1 MELTDL
7 GLVPPARGIREEREI
22 LASVE
27 AARCAGVH
35 AGTTRS
41 GLRGGERLLV
51 WESAHPAVVLPR
63 NGAADAWANLEACA
77 VRDIPILR
85 RNSGGGA
92 VVLGPGCLNFALI
105 LSLDARPELADVAGS
120 YVRLLGALADA
131 LAIPD
136 VTIRSTDLALG
147 NRKFAGHAQRRL
159 RRTLLHHGA
168 ILYRFDLGLIDALL
182 PEPPRR
188 PAWRGSRRHREFLTN
203 VPFARADLVA
213 RLRQVPA
220 ALAARGGSPHIHMT
234 ERTLSSRRG
243 EVIDD
248 EVGMKSAQERLRT
261 SHRSRNRRNTARKRA
276 AGRP

>member
-35 AGTTRS
+35 AGNTRR
-41 GLRGGERLLV
+41 GLQGGERLLV

-63 NGAADAWANLEACA
+63 NGAADAWANLDACA
-77 VRDIPILR
+77 FRDIPILR
-85 RNSGGGA
+85 RDSGGGA
-92 VVLGPGCLNFALI
+92 VVLGPGCLCVALI
-105 LSLDARPELADVAGS
+105 LSLDARPALTDVTAS
-120 YVRLLGALADA
+120 YAALLGAIAETLS
-131 LAIPD
+131 IPH
-136 VTIRSTDLALG
+136 VSLQCTDLALG

-159 RRTLLHHGA
+159 RHTLLHHGA

-203 VPFARADLVA
+203 LPFARADLLA
-213 RLRQVPA
+213 RLRQLPA
-220 ALAARGGSPHIHMT
+220 AVAP
-234 ERTLSSRRG
+234 
-243 EVIDD
+243 
-248 EVGMKSAQERLRT
+248 
-261 SHRSRNRRNTARKRA
+261 
-276 AGRP
+276 

>member
-63 NGAADAWANLEACA
+63 NGAADAWANLDACA
-77 VRDIPILR
+77 FREIPILR
-85 RNSGGGA
+85 RDSGGGA
-92 VVLGPGCLNFALI
+92 VVLGPGCLSVVLI
-105 LSLDARPELADVAGS
+105 LSLDARPALADVAGS
-120 YVRLLGALADA
+120 YATLLRALADT
-131 LAIPD
+131 LAIAD

-159 RRTLLHHGA
+159 RHTLLHHGT
-168 ILYRFDLGLIDALL
+168 ILYGFDLGLIDTLL
-182 PEPPRR
+182 PEPLRR
-188 PAWRGSRRHREFLTN
+188 PAWRGSRRHREFLAN
-203 VPFARADLVA
+203 APLDRADLVA
-213 RLRQVPA
+213 RLQELPA
-220 ALAARGGSPHIHMT
+220 AVAA
-234 ERTLSSRRG
+234 
-243 EVIDD
+243 
-248 EVGMKSAQERLRT
+248 
-261 SHRSRNRRNTARKRA
+261 
-276 AGRP
+276 

>member
-27 AARCAGVH
+27 AARCAGIH
-35 AGTTRS
+35 AGNTQS

-85 RNSGGGA
+85 RDSGGGA
-92 VVLGPGCLNFALI
+92 VVLGPGCLSVALF
-105 LSLDARPELADVAGS
+105 LSLDARPALADVAGS
-120 YVRLLGALADA
+120 YATLLRTIADT

-159 RRTLLHHGA
+159 RHTLLHHGS
-168 ILYRFDLGLIDALL
+168 ILYGFDLGLIDTLL

-188 PAWRGSRRHREFLTN
+188 PTWRGSRRHREFLTN
-203 VPFARADLVA
+203 APLGRADLVV
-213 RLRQVPA
+213 RLQQLPA
-220 ALAARGGSPHIHMT
+220 AVAAY
-234 ERTLSSRRG
+234 
-243 EVIDD
+243 V
-248 EVGMKSAQERLRT
+248 LR
-261 SHRSRNRRNTARKRA
+261 
-276 AGRP
+276 

>member
-7 GLVPPARGIREEREI
+7 GLVPPARGLREEREI

-35 AGTTRS
+35 AGNSRS
-41 GLRGGERLLV
+41 SLQGGERLLV

-85 RNSGGGA
+85 RDSGGGA
-92 VVLGPGCLNFALI
+92 VVLGPGCLSVALF
-105 LSLDARPELADVAGS
+105 LSLDARPALVDVAGS
-120 YVRLLGALADA
+120 YATLLGAIADT

-159 RRTLLHHGA
+159 RHTLLHHGT
-168 ILYRFDLGLIDALL
+168 ILYGFDLGLIDTLL

-188 PAWRGSRRHREFLTN
+188 PAWRGSRRHREFLAN
-203 VPFARADLVA
+203 APLGRADLVA
-213 RLRQVPA
+213 RLQRLPLAVA
-220 ALAARGGSPHIHMT
+220 A
-234 ERTLSSRRG
+234 
-243 EVIDD
+243 
-248 EVGMKSAQERLRT
+248 
-261 SHRSRNRRNTARKRA
+261 
-276 AGRP
+276 

>member
-85 RNSGGGA
+85 RDSGGGA
-92 VVLGPGCLNFALI
+92 VVLGPGCLSVALF
-105 LSLDARPELADVAGS
+105 LSLDARPALVDVAGS
-120 YVRLLGALADA
+120 YATLLGAIADT

-136 VTIRSTDLALG
+136 VAIRSTDLALG

-159 RRTLLHHGA
+159 RHTLLHHGT
-168 ILYRFDLGLIDALL
+168 ILYALDLGLIDTLL

-188 PAWRGSRRHREFLTN
+188 PSWRGTRRHREFLAN
-203 VPFARADLVA
+203 VPLDRADLVA
-213 RLRQVPA
+213 RLQELPA
-220 ALAARGGSPHIHMT
+220 ALAA
-234 ERTLSSRRG
+234 
-243 EVIDD
+243 
-248 EVGMKSAQERLRT
+248 
-261 SHRSRNRRNTARKRA
+261 
-276 AGRP
+276 